1 MVPRDVCLRFQMIL
15 WMLIHS
21 DCLPPWSL
29 IGTGFNCSGRG
40 LGVMEKMVTQ
50 LRNRRSPRGLGPAPT
65 SVGTEWKR
73 ECENAAVI
81 CAGTLV
87 HVEWGTLC

>member
-1 MVPRDVCLRFQMIL
+1 MVPRDVCLRFQMVL

-50 LRNRRSPRGLGPAPT
+50 L
-65 SVGTEWKR
+65 
-73 ECENAAVI
+73 
-81 CAGTLV
+81 
-87 HVEWGTLC
+87 

>member
-1 MVPRDVCLRFQMIL
+1 MERGLWCKWNELSNNIGNFILVLREDPSDLEQTSGAPRKQVMVPRDVCLRFQMVL

-50 LRNRRSPRGLGPAPT
+50 L
-65 SVGTEWKR
+65 
-73 ECENAAVI
+73 
-81 CAGTLV
+81 
-87 HVEWGTLC
+87 